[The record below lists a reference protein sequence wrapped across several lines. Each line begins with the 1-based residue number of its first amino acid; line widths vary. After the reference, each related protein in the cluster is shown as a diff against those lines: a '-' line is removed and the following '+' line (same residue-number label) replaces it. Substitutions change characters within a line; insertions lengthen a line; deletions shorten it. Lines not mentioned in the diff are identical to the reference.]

1 MDARCLCTMGVG
13 QGRPEPT
20 GIGLDVG
27 GVAGAPCVAR
37 MQVLAEEFKLDLS
50 ALDVDAPV
58 CRQRRRRTCGLRLCA
73 FAVAALLALG
83 GLSGCASKKRDAYNV
98 RLTMDVETFRSR
110 TTGELPSI
118 DVDVFAA
125 NASEEGVLKALQV
138 REYFDTNNPYRE
150 SLNAYRARFTN
161 RDHEPKKLSRRGAYW
176 DAWKRKG
183 ARTLYIIANLPE
195 KPGENPELVQTRS
208 VLALPLDRKAWP
220 NGMFSPRT
228 RTLKILIQPSGLVS
242 ETTQR
247 RQ

>member
-1 MDARCLCTMGVG
+1 MA
-13 QGRPEPT
+13 Q
-20 GIGLDVG
+20 
-27 GVAGAPCVAR
+27 
-37 MQVLAEEFKLDLS
+37 MQVIAEENTLYFW
-50 ALDVDAPV
+50 ALNAGTPAW
-58 CRQRRRRTCGLRLCA
+58 RRTARATLFVLAIGVLLSGLP
-73 FAVAALLALG
+73 
-83 GLSGCASKKRDAYNV
+83 GCASKKRDAYNV

-125 NASEEGVLKALQV
+125 NASEEGVLKTLKV

-150 SLNAYRARFTN
+150 SVQAFSSRFTN
-161 RDHEPKKLSRRGAYW
+161 QDHEPKKLSRRSKFW
-176 DAWKRKG
+176 DGWKRKG
-183 ARTLYIIANLPE
+183 ARTLYVIANLPE

-220 NGMFSPRT
+220 NGFFSPRT
-228 RTLKILIQPSGLVS
+228 RTLRILIQPSGLVS

>member
-1 MDARCLCTMGVG
+1 MRGTNGLRRPAGIG
-13 QGRPEPT
+13 QGE
-20 GIGLDVG
+20 G
-27 GVAGAPCVAR
+27 GMIRAHKLAR
-37 MQVLAEEFKLDLS
+37 MQVLAEENTLYRWAIVADSPKSRKLTGCGS
-50 ALDVDAPV
+50 TIRAIALIFLP
-58 CRQRRRRTCGLRLCA
+58 
-73 FAVAALLALG
+73 LLVLG
-83 GLSGCASKKRDAYNV
+83 GVSGCASKKRDAYNV
-98 RLTMDVETFRSR
+98 RLTMDVENFRSR

-125 NASEEGVLKALQV
+125 NASEEGVLKTLQV

-150 SLNAYRARFTN
+150 SVQAFSSRFTN
-161 RDHEPKKLSRRGAYW
+161 QDHEPKKLSKRSKFW
-176 DAWKRKG
+176 SSWKRKG

-220 NGMFSPRT
+220 NGFFTPRT
-228 RTLKILIQPSGLVS
+228 KTLKILIQPSGLVS

>member
-1 MDARCLCTMGVG
+1 MAVWQGV
-13 QGRPEPT
+13 P
-20 GIGLDVG
+20 
-27 GVAGAPCVAR
+27 GVAR
-37 MQVLAEEFKLDLS
+37 LQFIAEENTLHLCAVNADTPRRLRS
-50 ALDVDAPV
+50 IW
-58 CRQRRRRTCGLRLCA
+58 RRRALHACA
-73 FAVAALLALG
+73 LALLPAIVLG

-98 RLTMDVETFRSR
+98 RLTMDVGSFRSR

-125 NASEEGVLKALQV
+125 NASEEGVLQALKV
-138 REYFDTNNPYRE
+138 REYFDTNNPYRD

-161 RDHEPKKLSRRGAYW
+161 RDHEPKKLSRRGALW
-176 DAWKRKG
+176 DNWKRKG
-183 ARTLYIIANLPE
+183 ARTLYIMANLPE
-195 KPGENPELVQTRS
+195 QPGENPELVQTRS